1 MKLRNWQSECIN
13 SAISKYKN
21 LQKHFLTLATPGA
34 GKTHMASVLAKK
46 LHALGLVDLVIC
58 FSPSSVVSSDF
69 SESLVE
75 QFGTHFDGTIGAL
88 GDSFTYQKLSSID
101 DQVWRLFDQYRVF
114 VIFDEIHHCS
124 GSSEHDGNSWGTQ
137 ILNEIEEK
145 SAYTISLTG
154 TPWRSDSL
162 PIALSEYC
170 KKSGR
175 VVCDYIY
182 GLKQAVL
189 DDVCRIPQI
198 VAVDND
204 NITVTNNDEQQYF
217 NSFLDLLSENII
229 PYSEIVNNE
238 LVIEQVLHRA
248 IEKLIELRTINDN
261 AGGLVVASSIS
272 HARDIKLIMNNVF
285 GVDAIIVT
293 SDENKPNTII
303 KQFRKSKDMWLISVG
318 MVSEGTNIPR
328 LQVCCNLTNV
338 KTEMYFRQILGRIL
352 RKTDSPNQDAYMF
365 IPAEPSLVKYAYRVA
380 QDIPD
385 GLSRVE
391 FTNMDEE
398 LTTDITDITDIE
410 VEPED
415 SVLGSN
421 DDDIIIDEEVDTSDP
436 IDPGEIEAPLPID
449 DPKNTDN
456 PLPIEEE
463 DEEEENELIIG
474 IVGRFKHEQ
483 LEIEDFELYQISSN
497 SMDKLKVL
505 NSVNF

>member
-21 LQKHFLTLATPGA
+21 FKKHFLALATPGA
-34 GKTHMASVLAKK
+34 GKTHMASVLAKE
-46 LHALGLVDLVIC
+46 LYEQGFIDLVIC

-69 SESLVE
+69 NESLVK

-88 GDSFTYQKLSSID
+88 GDSFTYQKLITINERT
-101 DQVWRLFDQYRVF
+101 WHLFDQYRVF
-114 VIFDEIHHCS
+114 VIFDEIHHCA
-124 GSSEHDGNSWGTQ
+124 GTNEYDANAWGTQ
-137 ILNEIEEK
+137 ILNKIEEK

-170 KKSGR
+170 SKSGKAI
-175 VVCDYIY
+175 CDYSY
-182 GLKQAVL
+182 GLKQAVI

-204 NITVTNNDEQQYF
+204 LITVTDNEEEKSF
-217 NSFLDLLSENII
+217 ISFLSLLSQRII
-229 PYSEIVNNE
+229 PYSTIVKNE
-238 LVIEQVLHRA
+238 LVIEQVLNRA
-248 IEKLIELRTINDN
+248 IDKLVEIREINDD

-272 HARDIKLIMNNVF
+272 HARNIKRIMNIKF
-285 GVDAIIVT
+285 GINAIIVT
-293 SDENKPNTII
+293 SDESDPNTIL

-352 RKTDSPNQDAYMF
+352 RKTKSPNQDAYMF
-365 IPAEPSLVKYAYRVA
+365 IPAEPTLVDYAYRVA

-385 GLSRVE
+385 GLSRVK
-391 FTNMDEE
+391 FTSMDEG
-398 LTTDITDITDIE
+398 LNTNIADIE
-410 VEPED
+410 LED
-415 SVLGSN
+415 EVLDAAG
-421 DDDIIIDEEVDTSDP
+421 TSAT
-436 IDPGEIEAPLPID
+436 PGEPLKGPSPIND
-449 DPKNTDN
+449 Q
-456 PLPIEEE
+456 EEKSLVK
-463 DEEEENELIIG
+463 DKRIMG
-474 IVGRFKHEQ
+474 IVGQFKHEQ
-483 LEIEDFELYQISSN
+483 LEIKDFGLYKISGT

-505 NSVNF
+505 NSVNL

>member
-88 GDSFTYQKLSSID
+88 GDSFTYQKLTSIPD
-101 DQVWRLFDQYRVF
+101 RTWRLFDQYRVF
-114 VIFDEIHHCS
+114 VIFDEIHHCA
-124 GSSEHDGNSWGTQ
+124 GSSELDANAWGAS
-137 ILNEIEEK
+137 IIEKIKDK
-145 SAYTISLTG
+145 SAYTIALTG

-170 KKSGR
+170 KKSGK
-175 VVCDYIY
+175 VICDYIY

-189 DDVCRIPQI
+189 DNVCRIPQI

-204 NITVTNNDEQQYF
+204 RVTITNDGEKQSF
-217 NSFLDLLSENII
+217 NSFSDLLSQNVI
-229 PYSEIVNNE
+229 PYSDIVQN
-238 LVIEQVLHRA
+238 EQVAEQLLNKA
-248 IEKLIELRTINDN
+248 IDKLFEIRMINRN
-261 AGGLVVASSIS
+261 AGGLVVTSSII
-272 HARDIKLIMNNVF
+272 HARNIKRIMSRVF
-285 GVDAIIVT
+285 GIDAIIVT

-365 IPAEPSLVKYAYRVA
+365 IPAEPNLVEYAYRVA

-385 GLSRVE
+385 GLSQVK
-391 FTNMDEE
+391 FINMDEE
-398 LTTDITDITDIE
+398 IITDISNIELKAEDI
-410 VEPED
+410 D
-415 SVLGSN
+415 SSEYDEGGPLLKLDTPVLLKQVDF
-421 DDDIIIDEEVDTSDP
+421 DDDMHLVGQSDLMEETRVF
-436 IDPGEIEAPLPID
+436 GIE
-449 DPKNTDN
+449 
-456 PLPIEEE
+456 
-463 DEEEENELIIG
+463 
-474 IVGRFKHEQ
+474 GRFKHEQ
-483 LEIEDFELYQISSN
+483 LEIEDFELYQISDSSKDRLNSLN
-497 SMDKLKVL
+497 SM
-505 NSVNF
+505 NF

>member
-13 SAISKYKN
+13 SAISKYQKFN
-21 LQKHFLTLATPGA
+21 KHFLALATPGA
-34 GKTHMASVLAKK
+34 GKTHMASVLAKQM
-46 LHALGLVDLVIC
+46 HELGLIDLVIC

-75 QFGTHFDGTIGAL
+75 QFRTHFDGTIGAL
-88 GDSFTYQKLSSID
+88 GDSFTYQKLGSIPD
-101 DQVWRLFDQYRVF
+101 RTWKLFDQYRVF
-114 VIFDEIHHCS
+114 VIFDEIHHCA
-124 GSSEHDGNSWGTQ
+124 GSNEHDTNTWGST
-137 ILNEIEEK
+137 IIDKIKDK
-145 SAYTISLTG
+145 SAFSIALTG

-170 KKSGR
+170 KKSGK
-175 VVCDYIY
+175 VICNYIY

-189 DDVCRIPQI
+189 DGVCRIPQI

-204 NITVTNNDEQQYF
+204 RITVTDNDEQQSF
-217 NSFLDLLSENII
+217 NSFLDLLSQKII
-229 PYSEIVNNE
+229 PYSQIVNNE
-238 LVIEQVLHRA
+238 LVIKQVLRRA
-248 IEKLIELRTINDN
+248 IDKLVEIRTINDD
-261 AGGLVVASSIS
+261 AGGLVVASSIA
-272 HARDIKLIMNNVF
+272 HARNIKRIMNTVF
-285 GVDAIIVT
+285 GVDSIIVT
-293 SDENKPNTII
+293 SDESKPNTII

-352 RKTDSPNQDAYMF
+352 RKTDGLNQETYMF
-365 IPAEPSLVKYAYRVA
+365 IPAEPSLVEYAYRIA

-398 LTTDITDITDIE
+398 LTTDITETDNNGE
-410 VEPED
+410 CV
-415 SVLGSN
+415 VLDNN
-421 DDDIIIDEEVDTSDP
+421 DDDTIIDHEVDTFDP
-436 IDPGEIEAPLPID
+436 IEPEEIDDPLPID
-449 DPKNTDN
+449 DPEEIDD
-456 PLPIEEE
+456 PLPIGEKEVEEK
-463 DEEEENELIIG
+463 DERILGII
-474 IVGRFKHEQ
+474 GRFKHKQ

-505 NSVNF
+505 NSVNL

>member
-1 MKLRNWQSECIN
+1 MTLRNWQSECIN

-21 LQKHFLTLATPGA
+21 SKKHFLALATPGA
-34 GKTHMASVLAKK
+34 GKTHMASVLAKQMHE
-46 LHALGLVDLVIC
+46 LDLIDLVIC

-69 SESLVE
+69 SESLAE

-88 GDSFTYQKLSSID
+88 GDSFTYQKLSSIT
-101 DQVWRLFDQYRVF
+101 DQTWRLFDQYRVF
-114 VIFDEIHHCS
+114 VIFDEIHHCA
-124 GSSEHDGNSWGTQ
+124 GSSEHDANSWGTK
-137 ILNEIEEK
+137 IINEIEEK

-175 VVCDYIY
+175 VICDYIY

-204 NITVTNNDEQQYF
+204 RITVTDNGEKQSF
-217 NSFLDLLSENII
+217 NSFVDLLSQNII

-238 LVIEQVLHRA
+238 QVIEQLLRRA
-248 IEKLIELRTINDN
+248 IDKLFEIRSINDN
-261 AGGLVVASSIS
+261 AGGLVVASSIV
-272 HARDIKLIMNNVF
+272 HARNIKLIMNNVF
-285 GVDAIIVT
+285 GIGAIIVT
-293 SDENKPNTII
+293 SDESRPNTII

-352 RKTDSPNQDAYMF
+352 RKTRSANQDAYMF
-365 IPAEPSLVKYAYRVA
+365 IPAEPSLVEYAYRVA

-385 GLSRVE
+385 GLSRVK

-398 LTTDITDITDIE
+398 LTTDITDVEIE
-410 VEPED
+410 LEDFVLDSNDEDADTFEPIELEGFDDPFLIDEPEEF
-415 SVLGSN
+415 
-421 DDDIIIDEEVDTSDP
+421 DD
-436 IDPGEIEAPLPID
+436 PLPI
-449 DPKNTDN
+449 N
-456 PLPIEEE
+456 EEE
-463 DEEEENELIIG
+463 KDDRIIG
-474 IVGRFKHEQ
+474 IIGRFKHEL

-497 SMDKLKVL
+497 SMDKLNEL
-505 NSVNF
+505 NAVVM